1 MRTRNHISKCLSIM
15 ALVLTCAS
23 FTFAAGEKERM
34 LKRIPQIKALKDA
47 GVIGE
52 KANGLLGA
60 VKDASADKALVAAEN
75 KDRTAVYVAIAKGQK
90 VSTSK
95 VAKRRALQIVGQAAS
110 GDWLQGADGKWYQ
123 KK

>member
-1 MRTRNHISKCLSIM
+1 M
-15 ALVLTCAS
+15 
-23 FTFAAGEKERM
+23 
-34 LKRIPQIKALKDA
+34 
-47 GVIGE
+47 IGE
-52 KANGLLGA
+52 KANGLLGV